1 MTHAH
6 EAILAA
12 AMVAF
17 LLPGCRHQSAD
28 RGGAADAPTT
38 LDMEQARQIA
48 LAEVPGTIIE
58 GELEDEDGQRIYS
71 FDITPQGKPDEI
83 REVHV
88 DPSSGK
94 ILRTEI
100 ETPEDEAREDAE
112 DEGDEEEGEDDD

>member
-1 MTHAH
+1 MTKAH

-12 AMVAF
+12 TMVVF

-28 RGGAADAPTT
+28 RGGTADAPTT

-71 FDITPQGKPDEI
+71 FDITPQDKPGEI

-100 ETPEDEAREDAE
+100 ETPEDEAREEA
-112 DEGDEEEGEDDD
+112 EEEGEDDD